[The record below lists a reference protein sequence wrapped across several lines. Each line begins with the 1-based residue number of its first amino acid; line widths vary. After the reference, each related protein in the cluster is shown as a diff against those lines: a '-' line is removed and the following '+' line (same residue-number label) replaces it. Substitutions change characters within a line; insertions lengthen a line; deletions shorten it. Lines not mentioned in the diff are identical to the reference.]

1 MPGPSEFLE
10 FVERE
15 PELEIDLKWTAELLS
30 PGCGLAPMFQLPCW
44 RPLPAC
50 CFKMRRQSEHSWVDV
65 FAMRISVKNFLLLAI
80 FLVLWTGIHHLSG
93 LHVDPGKLPNRSAM
107 LRSVF
112 ASALGSVFFLLF
124 PLFSQDRSSMLLPT
138 FIFFAVALSAS
149 LGVRSLLWSSPAAR
163 FQKCFASHP
172 DRNRRKRPPRASAPE
187 VIGGR
192 RTQSLSRPWLRRFAF
207 AARSSRRHC
216 KGSSRAVN

>member
-1 MPGPSEFLE
+1 MDRRTSVAWLWFSSDVSIAVLAT
-10 FVERE
+10 
-15 PELEIDLKWTAELLS
+15 LACLL
-30 PGCGLAPMFQLPCW
+30 LQNA
-44 RPLPAC
+44 AT
-50 CFKMRRQSEHSWVDV
+50 SEHSWVDV
-65 FAMRISVKNFLLLAI
+65 FAMRISVKNFLLLAV
-80 FLVLWTGIHHLSG
+80 FLMLWTGIHHLSG

-124 PLFSQDRSSMLLPT
+124 PLFSQDRSSALLPT
-138 FIFFAVALSAS
+138 FIFFAVALSIGS
-149 LGVRSLLWSSPAAR
+149 LGVRSFCGACRRAFSRMLRRPIR
-163 FQKCFASHP
+163 TVNC
-172 DRNRRKRPPRASAPE
+172 RKRPPRAPAPQ

-216 KGSSRAVN
+216 KGSSRAIN